1 MNIEKPNFRYLLN
14 RLDEVRTQSD
24 LNIVKDEIE
33 SFLPLDQFEDEKGFD
48 VSEDEKGFDVS
59 VAIEDV
65 KRDYIERALVKT
77 STLYEA
83 ADLLGLKSYQVLV
96 NWMKKLG
103 VSK

>member
-1 MNIEKPNFRYLLN
+1 MDEKPTFRYLLD

-24 LNIVKDEIE
+24 LESIKDEVE
-33 SFLPLDQFEDEKGFD
+33 GFLPLDRFEEDKDFD
-48 VSEDEKGFDVS
+48 VMTAIDE
-59 VAIEDV
+59 V
-65 KRDYIERALVKT
+65 KRDYVSRAVSKAP
-77 STLYEA
+77 TLYEA

>member
-1 MNIEKPNFRYLLN
+1 MNDKPTFRYLLD

-24 LNIVKDEIE
+24 LDRIKDEVE
-33 SFLPLDQFEDEKGFD
+33 GLLPLDRFEGEEKGFD
-48 VSEDEKGFDVS
+48 VLG
-59 VAIEDV
+59 AIDDV
-65 KRDYIERALVKT
+65 KRDYIGRALKKAP
-77 STLYEA
+77 TLYEA

>member
-1 MNIEKPNFRYLLN
+1 MNIEKPNFRYLLD

-24 LNIVKDEIE
+24 LNRFKDEIE

-48 VSEDEKGFDVS
+48 IS
-59 VAIEDV
+59 VAIDDV

>member
-1 MNIEKPNFRYLLN
+1 MEEKPTFRYLLD

-24 LNIVKDEIE
+24 LENIKDEVE
-33 SFLPLDQFEDEKGFD
+33 GFLPLDRFEEDKGFD
-48 VSEDEKGFDVS
+48 VMTAIDE
-59 VAIEDV
+59 V
-65 KRDYIERALVKT
+65 KRDYVSRAVSKAP
-77 STLYEA
+77 TLYEA

>member
-1 MNIEKPNFRYLLN
+1 MEEKPTFRYLLD

-24 LNIVKDEIE
+24 LENIKDEVE
-33 SFLPLDQFEDEKGFD
+33 GFLPLDRFEEDKGFD
-48 VSEDEKGFDVS
+48 VMTAIDE
-59 VAIEDV
+59 V
-65 KRDYIERALVKT
+65 KRGYVSRAVSKAP
-77 STLYEA
+77 TLYEA